1 MQGFLRKNIDKIK
14 EIWYNTL
21 RKQQRRDIMPDF
33 YLTKMGHQFYERDI
47 PKIAKSLE
55 RIADALEYQNS
66 EEKKQMTALIQN
78 GESAIDTAQ
87 RLAKVVLDQQ
97 EEIKRLKSICGIE

>member
-1 MQGFLRKNIDKIK
+1 MRGFLRKNIDKIK

-33 YLTKMGHQFYERDI
+33 YLTKMGQKFYNVDV

-55 RIADALEYQNS
+55 RIADALEYQNG
-66 EEKKQMTALIQN
+66 EEKRQMQALIQN